1 MNAMSAAKPRRN
13 AGVRSPRRPHGFTLI
28 ELLVVLVVIGVVVA
42 SIQLNLFSDDARR
55 LRNEGERLAAL
66 LTALADET
74 LTSGAPLAVSFSQD
88 GYAFWEREDL
98 QDDARAGS
106 EAPPQANQ
114 APAPRRE
121 IRWRLR
127 PGDELFAGRKMQ
139 DGIRIAE
146 VRIRQRVLARSEQE
160 PERVVFSPSGIHPP
174 FSVLLALDDLRVKVV
189 SDALGNL
196 RVEDDTEQVDDT
208 LDDGKSVER

>member
-1 MNAMSAAKPRRN
+1 MHVIQAAETGL
-13 AGVRSPRRPHGFTLI
+13 ADAVCVRRPMNGFTLI

-74 LTSGAPLAVSFSQD
+74 LTSGVPLAVSFSEA
-88 GYAFWEREDL
+88 GYAFWERDN
-98 QDDARAGS
+98 
-106 EAPPQANQ
+106 NQ
-114 APAPRRE
+114 ADVRVAADPSQPTPQPTPIQPRE
-121 IRWRLR
+121 LRWRQR
-127 PGDELFAGRKMQ
+127 PGDELFSARKMQ

-146 VRIRQRVLARSEQE
+146 VRIRQRVLSRVETE

-174 FSVLLALDDLRVKVV
+174 FSVLLALDDLRVLVV

-196 RVEDDTEQVDDT
+196 RVEDDTELVADAP
-208 LDDGKSVER
+208 GAGSAAR